1 MRQVAP
7 HTSSTSD
14 TARMNTNVREGVS
27 PSIARGAIY
36 LGDFWEEHIRPEIA
50 APSVEDTP
58 VNWQETQ
65 VHWQGTRHVLGPSGY
80 YVPDSSRARWTVGG
94 KYKEGKEGV
103 ASAYEWFLQMP
114 RVVVVSVVVSVLWV
128 AGVALLGSGAL
139 VLYWIVRVL
148 VGLMAG
154 SI

>member
-1 MRQVAP
+1 MEFEVQKRQVAP
-7 HTSSTSD
+7 Q
-14 TARMNTNVREGVS
+14 NTNVREGVS
-27 PSIARGAIY
+27 PNISASIGRGAIY

-50 APSVEDTP
+50 APSVEDAP
-58 VNWQETQ
+58 VDWQETR

-80 YVPDSSRARWTVGG
+80 YVPDSSRARWTMGG

-103 ASAYEWFLQMP
+103 ASAYEGFLELP
-114 RVVVVSVVVSVLWV
+114 PVVVLLVMWV

-139 VLYWIVRVL
+139 VLYWIGRVL